1 MRGET
6 KERTKQRVLA
16 DTHKQEKRK
25 DYYERK
31 REAKRK
37 RQHGDNSDDELD
49 EQEGRIADFSKL
61 QDKSRPV
68 FGEQAQAPPK
78 FTVLPKHASKVD
90 LAIAKRVKA
99 AGIQASSPMVAF
111 KEKKKLAIAKLADID
126 PQYASSIS
134 APSSLPASS
143 IDQSEAKRREIE
155 SLREKVQAQYK
166 KLKETRIAEKRNSI
180 TAASDKTLHRK
191 KKSQKLNFSEDDMER
206 FQAMMP
212 ESKASVKKQRREE
225 RRLKHSRH

>member
-1 MRGET
+1 M
-6 KERTKQRVLA
+6 A

-37 RQHGDNSDDELD
+37 RQHGDNSEDELD

-78 FTVLPKHASKVD
+78 FTVLPKHATKID

-99 AGIQASSPMVAF
+99 AGISASSPITAF
-111 KEKKKLAIAKLADID
+111 KDKKKLSIAKLADID

-134 APSSLPASS
+134 APSSLLSS
-143 IDQSEAKRREIE
+143 TADQSEAKRREIE

-180 TAASDKTLHRK
+180 TSVDRSVHRK
-191 KKSQKLNFSEDDMER
+191 KKSQSLKFSEDDMER

-212 ESKASVKKQRREE
+212 ESKASIKKQRREE
-225 RRLKHSRH
+225 RRLQHSKH